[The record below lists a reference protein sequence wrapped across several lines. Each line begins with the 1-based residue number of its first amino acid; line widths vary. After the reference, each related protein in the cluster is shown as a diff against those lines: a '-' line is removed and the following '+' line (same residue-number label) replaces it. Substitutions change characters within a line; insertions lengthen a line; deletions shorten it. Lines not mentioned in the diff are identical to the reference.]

1 MNALLIVVA
10 MVAQSGC
17 KCESSMCSY
26 KAGCACV
33 STKKCICN
41 DAPPAV
47 QSVACTT
54 CCKPAPVPTA
64 QVLAP
69 VPAPCYPRYVPV
81 TQPYHYRRCGLI
93 RGVGRILTLP
103 FRALSGGCR

>member
-1 MNALLIVVA
+1 MNVLVLVAA

-33 STKKCICN
+33 SAKKCICN
-41 DAPPAV
+41 DAPPAK
-47 QSVACTT
+47 SAACTT
-54 CCKPAPVPTA
+54 CCKPAPAPVPTA
-64 QVLAP
+64 PVF
-69 VPAPCYPRYVPV
+69 VPAPCYPCYAQVA
-81 TQPYHYRRCGLI
+81 QPCHYRHGGLI
-93 RGVGRILTLP
+93 RGAGRILTLP